1 MEDMLT
7 YHDIHHPNSTYL
19 IEETKQYVMNEA
31 RANIN
36 TLANDLQVTLTI
48 KDYNSNAT
56 SRLDV
61 DLIITDLE
69 GTNRPP
75 TIEEENDMCIVC
87 FGNYSQHNNL
97 CILTCGH
104 SFHFAC
110 IDQWIRRDISCPICG
125 EKMVPIESYI
135 QNI

>member
-1 MEDMLT
+1 
-7 YHDIHHPNSTYL
+7 
-19 IEETKQYVMNEA
+19 MNEA
-31 RANIN
+31 RATIN

-48 KDYNSNAT
+48 KDYNPNAT

-75 TIEEENDMCIVC
+75 TTEEENNMCIVC
-87 FGNYSQHNNL
+87 FGNYNQHNYL
-97 CILTCGH
+97 CTLTCGH

-110 IDQWIRRDISCPICG
+110 IDQWLRRNISCPICR
-125 EKMVPIESYI
+125 ES
-135 QNI
+135 NL

>member
-1 MEDMLT
+1 
-7 YHDIHHPNSTYL
+7 
-19 IEETKQYVMNEA
+19 MNEA

-48 KDYNSNAT
+48 KNYNPNAT

-75 TIEEENDMCIVC
+75 TMEEVNDMCIVC

-97 CILTCGH
+97 CTLTCGH

-110 IDQWIRRDISCPICG
+110 IDQWLRRNISCPIRR
-125 EKMVPIESYI
+125 ES
-135 QNI
+135 NL